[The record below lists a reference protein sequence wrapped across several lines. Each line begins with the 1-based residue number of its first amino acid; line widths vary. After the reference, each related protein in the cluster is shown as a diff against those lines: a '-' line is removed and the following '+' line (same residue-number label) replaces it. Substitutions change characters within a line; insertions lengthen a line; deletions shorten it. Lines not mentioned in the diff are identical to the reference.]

1 MGDRKRIS
9 FKCHRI
15 VGGRGKGM
23 ALISK
28 DHICFYQT
36 DPETGTIIERDHALV
51 GRSIAGKV
59 LIFPGGKGSTVVQGE
74 GLFQLIKRGK
84 APSAMVIKIPD
95 TVLVSCAVVWK
106 IPLIDRVDE
115 EFYGQVSAQSDL
127 EVDAD
132 NVVIT
137 LIEKAP

>member
-1 MGDRKRIS
+1 MGVPKRIS

-15 VGGRGKGM
+15 VGGWGKGM

-28 DHICFYQT
+28 DPICFYQT
-36 DPETGTIIERDHALV
+36 DPDTGTVIERDHALV
-51 GRSIAGKV
+51 GQSIAGKV

-74 GLFQLIKRGK
+74 GLYQLIKRGK
-84 APSAMVIKIPD
+84 APSAMVIKTPD

-106 IPLIDRVDE
+106 IPLIDRVTE
-115 EFYGQVSAQSDL
+115 EFYGQVSAHSVV

-132 NVVIT
+132 NGVIT
-137 LIEKAP
+137 LIEKAV